1 MWIRPRP
8 AAIAG
13 TTVLFG
19 ALAVA
24 GGIATA
30 APSPAPAPG
39 PASTSSSD
47 EIADMVMDAIQR
59 PAGPTTPAVPAPPAG
74 QLSGSST

>member
-8 AAIAG
+8 GAIAA
-13 TTVLFG
+13 TAAVLFG
-19 ALAVA
+19 ALAVG
-24 GGIATA
+24 GGIAAA
-30 APSPAPAPG
+30 APSPAPGPG

-59 PAGPTTPAVPAPPAG
+59 PAPPTTTPVPAPPAG
-74 QLSGSST
+74 